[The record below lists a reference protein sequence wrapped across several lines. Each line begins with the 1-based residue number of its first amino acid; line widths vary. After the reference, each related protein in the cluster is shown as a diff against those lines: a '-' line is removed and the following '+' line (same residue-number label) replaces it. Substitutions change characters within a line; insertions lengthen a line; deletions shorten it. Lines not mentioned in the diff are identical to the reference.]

1 MINLSF
7 LPLPRA
13 LQTSTNVILIC
24 GRTKKQELA
33 KGVIFMEHQSQ
44 EKVHSYQL
52 QDITIPPTP
61 SQERTSHNQLGRR

>member
-7 LPLPRA
+7 LPLPHV

-24 GRTKKQELA
+24 GRMKKQELA
-33 KGVIFMEHQSQ
+33 KSVILMEHQSQ

-61 SQERTSHNQLGRR
+61 NQERTSHNQPGRR

>member
-13 LQTSTNVILIC
+13 LQTSTNVILIR